1 MDDVL
6 DRKNDLQ
13 LLTTLLPEIAKAT
26 SELRCAKADVAKAT
40 NRLNFALVLVNKM
53 IERNKD

>member
-26 SELRCAKADVAKAT
+26 SELRCAKNDVAKAT

>member
-40 NRLNFALVLVNKM
+40 NRLNFALVLKETRINL
-53 IERNKD
+53 

>member
-13 LLTTLLPEIAKAT
+13 LLTTLLPEIAKAA
-26 SELRCAKADVAKAT
+26 SELRCAKNDVAKAT